1 MLLVVDNGSVYTKN
15 LTDFLSNLGISFQSI
30 LHDKIE
36 LSKLSEYNSFI
47 LSGRRSND
55 KKMNQLN
62 SKIITMAIS
71 EEKPLLGICYGAEIM
86 GLTLGGTIRIT
97 NSLHKGDQKI
107 QMLKENPLCKTEINV
122 FESHHFELAKL
133 PTSIQ
138 TIAKSQNCEHE
149 IVQFKDSNI
158 FGTQFHPEMTKDGK
172 ELIGKF
178 CKLARI
184 S

>member
-15 LTDFLSNLGISFQSI
+15 LTDFLSNLEISFQSI
-30 LHDKIE
+30 SHDKVE
-36 LSKLSEYNSFI
+36 LPKLSEFNSFI

-62 SKIITMAIS
+62 SKIIKIAIS

-86 GLTLGGTIRIT
+86 GLTLGGTIRKT
-97 NSLHKGDQKI
+97 NSLKKGDQKI
-107 QMLKENPLCKTEINV
+107 QILKENPLCKTEINV

-133 PTSIQ
+133 PTSLH

-149 IVQFKDSNI
+149 IVQFEDSNI
-158 FGTQFHPEMTKDGK
+158 FGTQFHPEMTKDGQ
-172 ELIGKF
+172 ELIEKF
-178 CKLARI
+178 CKLAQI
-184 S
+184 T

>member
-15 LTDFLSNLGISFQSI
+15 LTDFLSNLEISFQSI
-30 LHDKIE
+30 SHDKIE
-36 LSKLSEYNSFI
+36 LSKLSKFDLFI

-86 GLTLGGTIRIT
+86 GLTLGGTIRKI
-97 NSLHKGDQKI
+97 NSLKKGDQKI
-107 QMLKENPLCKTEINV
+107 QILKENPLCKTEIDV
-122 FESHHFELAKL
+122 FQSHHFELAKL
-133 PTSIQ
+133 PTSLH

-149 IVQFKDSNI
+149 IIQFEDSFI
-158 FGTQFHPEMTKDGK
+158 FGTQFHPEMTKDGQ
-172 ELIGKF
+172 ELIEKF
-178 CKLARI
+178 CKLAQI
-184 S
+184 T